1 MWDESRGSTV
11 VVYDLYDMLTECE
24 IDEITLIM
32 NECAA
37 RNGIVLDIWEP
48 IIQVETDEEVAQV
61 PTQIHRSLL

>member
-1 MWDESRGSTV
+1 MWDEGRGSTV

-48 IIQVETDEEVAQV
+48 IIQIETDEEVPQAITHV
-61 PTQIHRSLL
+61 HPSLL